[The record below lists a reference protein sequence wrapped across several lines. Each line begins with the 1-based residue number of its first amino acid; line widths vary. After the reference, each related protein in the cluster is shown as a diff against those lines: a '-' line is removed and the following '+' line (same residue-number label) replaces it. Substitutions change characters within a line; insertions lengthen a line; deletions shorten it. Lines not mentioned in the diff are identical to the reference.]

1 MYVSDAKV
9 THRHK
14 VWHVDFFGDAGEQL
28 TVRLPEAAAASE
40 EAALDRAR
48 EMMVQLTPFGT
59 RGGKPSLNRYDSL
72 SNGNFDDDQPLVGV
86 KH

>member
-1 MYVSDAKV
+1 MHLTGTKV
-9 THRHK
+9 THQQK
-14 VWHVDFFGDAGEQL
+14 TWQVDFFGETCEQL
-28 TVRLPEAAAASE
+28 SVRLPEAAALNREDAI
-40 EAALDRAR
+40 DRAR

-72 SNGNFDDDQPLVGV
+72 SNGNFDNDRPPFGV